1 MLDNPLVY
9 IYSFKHKNMG
19 KEEGFLTKNVRY
31 SNLH

>member
-1 MLDNPLVY
+1 MVY
-9 IYSFKHKNMG
+9 VYSLTHKNMG

>member
-1 MLDNPLVY
+1 MLDNLLVY
-9 IYSFKHKNMG
+9 IYSLKHKNMG